1 MCIRDRS
8 GIEPGKT
15 LALLL
20 CMVVIPCALM
30 LVSYVLY
37 KKHYKLDEDEYARIC
52 SELEARKAKA

>member
-1 MCIRDRS
+1 
-8 GIEPGKT
+8 
-15 LALLL
+15 
-20 CMVVIPCALM
+20 MVIIPCALM